1 MYLSR
6 RVLHYIEN
14 VGSPPYWFD
23 PEVSRWDEELAEI
36 ETAQSLTS
44 RPPFNSNDHM
54 DHSTSICFARRW
66 MDNVHTKA
74 RVWAIVKWTR
84 TLEER
89 ARTAVTNKWRYSEV
103 SFTQEEAEE
112 VVYNALREV
121 MDTTSRNTTSPV
133 HELAKYIFTDYQ
145 RCVGDTATDTP
156 HDLLRRMCSNAR
168 RMDDASRQ
176 RTLVWN

>member
-1 MYLSR
+1 M
-6 RVLHYIEN
+6 
-14 VGSPPYWFD
+14 
-23 PEVSRWDEELAEI
+23 
-36 ETAQSLTS
+36 
-44 RPPFNSNDHM
+44 
-54 DHSTSICFARRW
+54 
-66 MDNVHTKA
+66 
-74 RVWAIVKWTR
+74 WAIVTWTR
-84 TLEER
+84 TLQER
-89 ARTAVTNKWRYSEV
+89 ACTAVTNKWRYSEV